1 MPPQKDTRPLV
12 ERTDVVFY
20 DLPAP
25 PNDYLSKVE
34 SVDDFGVRAAFL
46 RTGDDYVP
54 IVPPGVVG
62 DVYLYGINNYGM
74 IWES

>member
-12 ERTDVVFY
+12 ERTDDVFY

-25 PNDYLSKVE
+25 PNDYLSKIE
-34 SVDDFGVRAAFL
+34 SVDDFDVRAAFL
-46 RTGDDYVP
+46 GTGDDYVP
-54 IVPPGVVG
+54 IVPTDAVD